1 MTNMKYELFTN
12 DNCSYCSG
20 DNNQDADT
28 NSQQLNVRCKLT
40 GSITYKWFHPLS
52 LSLGGRLSGTL
63 AWAWG
68 APTARGGGNLG
79 FANPAEIYG
88 LNFG

>member
-1 MTNMKYELFTN
+1 MKYELFTN
-12 DNCSYCSG
+12 NICSRCSG

-28 NSQQLNVRCKLT
+28 NSQQLHVRCKWT
-40 GSITYKWFHPLS
+40 GSITYKWFHPLP

-68 APTARGGGNLG
+68 APTARSGGNFS
-79 FANPAEIYG
+79 FANRAKIYG
-88 LNFG
+88 LNSG